1 MKDVTCKRY
10 KKNETGR
17 FLSCSSQTLSWVEN
31 LNCICLCKDHIY
43 NFGVLF
49 INYGIVYDVLLQKRS
64 FSHIALPMLFRER
77 KYVQCSTE
85 ILLITF
91 DTIMEISKQFHPIS
105 NNSPEDIQYEGY
117 MEPLGQSTI
126 TAQYTLILSIP

>member
-1 MKDVTCKRY
+1 
-10 KKNETGR
+10 
-17 FLSCSSQTLSWVEN
+17 
-31 LNCICLCKDHIY
+31 
-43 NFGVLF
+43 
-49 INYGIVYDVLLQKRS
+49 
-64 FSHIALPMLFRER
+64 MLFRER

-85 ILLITF
+85 ILLITL

-126 TAQYTLILSIP
+126 TA

>member
-1 MKDVTCKRY
+1 
-10 KKNETGR
+10 
-17 FLSCSSQTLSWVEN
+17 
-31 LNCICLCKDHIY
+31 
-43 NFGVLF
+43 
-49 INYGIVYDVLLQKRS
+49 
-64 FSHIALPMLFRER
+64 MLFRER

-105 NNSPEDIQYEGY
+105 NNSPEDIQYKGY

-126 TAQYTLILSIP
+126 TA